1 MTEFIEHKNVPVSD
15 LLLDTENYRYKQGT
29 LNDQRGCID
38 KIVGDS
44 KANIVALA
52 EDIAQNGLFPE
63 PILAQKEGK
72 QWKVLEG
79 NRRVTALK
87 LLNNPSLCHDDKKR
101 QKLQAIKQQH
111 SKSIPKTVTLHTCKD
126 VSRLHEH
133 ILRRHTGENNG
144 VGLKGWS
151 AAEIENF
158 LVRNG
163 RKSRY
168 GYGRQVLDALDG
180 KVSVG
185 DNFPITTLDR
195 ILKNKEA
202 RELLGLSV
210 QGGELLGSKEV
221 LDILKAIVSDLKNGV
236 KTVTDLKK
244 KDQIV
249 AYVQSKGANGNKGDA
264 ATPISPAGAKGAAS
278 GGTGNAAAAT
288 AAGGKA
294 AKKPKASH
302 TRTTII
308 PSDVTVFVPN
318 THTKAHDIFIE
329 LQQLN
334 VTTLRIAGALL
345 FRSFIELSVRHYAKK
360 KKIPL
365 GGKKI
370 VKGEEKHYSKD
381 LATLISD
388 ICTKMQSDGVLDNA
402 DKIRITSTAA
412 KGISISDFNGYV
424 HDEHALPVP
433 DLLKNTWVALEKM
446 LRACWG

>member
-29 LNDQRGCID
+29 LSDQRGCID

-44 KANIVALA
+44 KANIVGLA

-101 QKLQAIKQQH
+101 QKLQAIRQQH

-126 VSRLHEH
+126 ASRLHEH

-144 VGLKGWS
+144 IGLKGWS

-180 KVSVG
+180 KVAVG

-221 LDILKAIVSDLKNGV
+221 LDILKAIVTDLKSGA

-244 KDQIV
+244 KEQIV
-249 AYVQSKGANGNKGDA
+249 AYVQSKGANGSNGDTA
-264 ATPISPAGAKGAAS
+264 IPISPAGAKGAAS
-278 GGTGNAAAAT
+278 GGAANAAAAT
-288 AAGGKA
+288 TASGKTT
-294 AKKPKASH
+294 KKAKASH
-302 TRTTII
+302 ARTTIVPADTTI
-308 PSDVTVFVPN
+308 FVP
-318 THTKAHDIFIE
+318 TKNGKCRDIMIE
-329 LQQLN
+329 LQNIRLN
-334 VTTLRIAGALL
+334 DSRHASALL
-345 FRSFIELSVRHYAKK
+345 LRAFIELSVRHYAKAH
-360 KKIPL
+360 KIPL
-365 GGKKI
+365 SVNKKGKTT
-370 VKGEEKHYSKD
+370 EKHLNVLLDDVCKHLQAANHITGGD
-381 LATLISD
+381 RTRTTGNTHKAIS
-388 ICTKMQSDGVLDNA
+388 V
-402 DKIRITSTAA
+402 
-412 KGISISDFNGYV
+412 SDFNGYA
-424 HDEHALPVP
+424 HDPDAWPVP
-433 DLLKNTWVALEKM
+433 DQLI
-446 LRACWG
+446 ACWEAMKQVLELCWVKA